1 MVIWSGDKVAGSDP
15 ALPIHVNF
23 LLDEF
28 KNIGAIP
35 NFLNY
40 LATVR
45 KYRIGLHII
54 IQDIGQ
60 IKTMYKEQE
69 HETLLANVDT
79 TIFLG
84 SILPEDKEYIQKML
98 GKTTIKQRSTS
109 DSKTGQNISY
119 TPTEVPLMSLDEI
132 SAINSPNDN
141 RDDCIVIV
149 RDCDPIVG
157 RKLLLNEHCRAKL
170 VDEAQKIINIELFW
184 RNNNESQI
192 EVKMKG
198 E

>member
-1 MVIWSGDKVAGSDP
+1 MYIWSGDKFAGSDP

-28 KNIGAIP
+28 KNIGEIP

-54 IQDIGQ
+54 IQDVGQ

-84 SILPEDKEYIQKML
+84 SILTEDKEFIQKML
-98 GKTTIKQRSTS
+98 GKTTIRQRSTS
-109 DSKTGQNISY
+109 DSKSGQSTSW

-132 SAINSPNDN
+132 AAINDPNAN

-149 RDCDPIVG
+149 RDCRPIVG

-170 VDEAQKIINIELFW
+170 VDKAKDIINIELFW
-184 RNNNESQI
+184 RNNNEGQL
-192 EVKMKG
+192 ETKAG
-198 E
+198 